1 MLTASRDSMTR
12 SWRRAVLALC
22 GALSLWSSFPA
33 LADEEKVTDGL
44 RTQYVISDA
53 AGAVLGRATIVPRW
67 TESWDRIVVIFE
79 SESGDRLLLENVTEY
94 EARTTEWRIGD
105 LRGDDWIA
113 LRLPLPFSGRT
124 RREALAEADATQ
136 MQIFRLGR
144 DELEFE
150 TKTGKWRGSE
160 AAWKGEERVTLT
172 RDLRRSI
179 SFELL
184 ETIERVA
191 DVAFAIESAHGER
204 MILEYLLYRPLCAS
218 DKVRAVEA
226 VPDCAFDARLGFP
239 CSEKQLKRAK
249 KAAEPDP
256 DWLMY

>member
-1 MLTASRDSMTR
+1 MAISR
-12 SWRRAVLALC
+12 SWRRSVMTLC
-22 GALSLWSSFPA
+22 GALALWSSFSV
-33 LADEEKVTDGL
+33 LADEDEEKVTDGH
-44 RTQYVISDA
+44 RTHYVISDA

-67 TESWDRIVVIFE
+67 TESWNRTVVTFE
-79 SESGDRLLLENVTEY
+79 SESGDRLLLENVTDY

-113 LRLPLPFSGRT
+113 LRIPLPFSGKT
-124 RREALAEADATQ
+124 QSEAFAEADATR

-150 TKTGKWRGSE
+150 TKAGKWQGSE
-160 AAWKGEERVTLT
+160 AAWQGEGRVTLT

-191 DVAFAIESAHGER
+191 DVVFAIGPAHGER
-204 MILEYLLYRPLCAS
+204 LIFEYLLYRPLCAS

-226 VPDCAFDARLGFP
+226 VPDCTFDARLGFP
-239 CSEKQLKRAK
+239 CSEKQLERAS
-249 KAAEPDP
+249 KAADP
-256 DWLMY
+256 NAEWLMY